1 MIQPGTGAAFR
12 SRARFAGSADVSSA
26 LSAKREIVLRS
37 ILAKTR
43 PAILS
48 ARCGRDVRAPSREGF
63 EFLYLLVGPDGEGPD
78 PCRLAQMKAPAASIE
93 LSRLPPDGNVYR
105 PAGVGRRSLEP
116 LCRI

>member
-1 MIQPGTGAAFR
+1 MIQTGTGAAFR

-48 ARCGRDVRAPSREGF
+48 ARCGRDARAPSREGL
-63 EFLYLLVGPDGEGPD
+63 EYLYLLSARAVRARILAVLLNRKLQRHQSNYHGFHQTATFTD
-78 PCRLAQMKAPAASIE
+78 PH
-93 LSRLPPDGNVYR
+93 V
-105 PAGVGRRSLEP
+105 
-116 LCRI
+116 